1 MNGSD
6 RQERLTPSDDR
17 RRRWS
22 TEDCVPRAVGVV
34 GTVLIL
40 AGCAAPIRPGPV
52 IDPTAPAPFT
62 IAGRQTPTQAQAQAA
77 VDAAV
82 RRDGLLGVFPRFSA
96 LEPRRFPTRITL
108 FACGPAGADARA
120 RRRVVRG
127 VSAICHVDVLDQ
139 NSGLVGRTTMRF
151 ARQQDAWVL
160 VEDWERE
167 FDAR

>member
-6 RQERLTPSDDR
+6 RQERLTPANNR

-22 TEDCVPRAVGVV
+22 TEDGVPRAVGVV
-34 GTVLIL
+34 GTVLVL
-40 AGCAAPIRPGPV
+40 AGCAASIRPGPV
-52 IDPTAPAPFT
+52 VDPAAPAPFT
-62 IAGRQTPTQAQAQAA
+62 TGDGPAPTQAQAQAA

-96 LEPRRFPTRITL
+96 LESRRVPTRITL
-108 FACGPAGADARA
+108 FACGSVGGYAT
-120 RRRVVRG
+120 RRTRLATIMW
-127 VSAICHVDVLDQ
+127 AICHVDVLDQ
-139 NSGLVGRTTMRF
+139 NGGLVGRTTMRF

-160 VEDWERE
+160 IEDRERE